1 MTVLAQLMGKW
12 ITKGDGLLVIRPVD
26 NSHSQGLKLVD
37 ETQHQNDRI
46 IKYYIKQ
53 QKDLLHKVCSQI
65 AVSG

>member
-1 MTVLAQLMGKW
+1 MTVSAGEMDNKR
-12 ITKGDGLLVIRPVD
+12 DGLLVIRPVD